1 VITINSTVGVRAL
14 KSHVPL
20 KVMGAAI
27 YQRPG
32 LVFDG
37 ELDEF
42 WCKAVPVKPE
52 LADDFVLQIKN
63 LTQVPVCGYAT
74 RNVPIDWR

>member
-1 VITINSTVGVRAL
+1 
-14 KSHVPL
+14 
-20 KVMGAAI
+20 MGAAI
-27 YQRPG
+27 YQRSG

-42 WCKAVPVKPE
+42 WCKAVSVKPE
-52 LADDFVLQIKN
+52 LADDFVLQLKN